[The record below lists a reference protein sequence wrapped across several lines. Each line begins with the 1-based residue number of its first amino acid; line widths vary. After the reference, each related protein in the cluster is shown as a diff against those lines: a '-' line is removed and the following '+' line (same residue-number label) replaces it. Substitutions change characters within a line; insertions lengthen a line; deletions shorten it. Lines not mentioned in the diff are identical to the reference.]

1 MERAWHQ
8 ANSCEV
14 LSREGQPGTAPMK
27 MLFSG
32 YRASL
37 KTKAAETLAQL
48 ATLEDAEKTVEERR
62 TLLYNQVVT
71 SYHRAKI
78 ERAALARELEVVKGE
93 LYASF
98 DLMSY
103 FLFNLG
109 WLIFLSGRPAAEA
122 AKVPQLESDLRAA
135 RAQCAESEE
144 AGRSAAGKLKLAE
157 QS

>member
-32 YRASL
+32 YWASL

-62 TLLYNQVVT
+62 TFLYNQVVT
-71 SYHRAKI
+71 SYHKAKI
-78 ERAALARELEVVKGE
+78 ERAGLARELEAVKV
-93 LYASF
+93 
-98 DLMSY
+98 
-103 FLFNLG
+103 
-109 WLIFLSGRPAAEA
+109 EA

-144 AGRSAAGKLKLAE
+144 AGRSAAGLHDAGEKNWNAIRMKKGY
-157 QS
+157 